1 MSDVHQNRRAVC
13 GQRYV
18 LRKSR
23 LLILLLLLFVAV
35 KSHTGPAGGLGRYAL
50 ASWYGPKFHG
60 KTMANGERFNMHA
73 LTVAHKR
80 LPLGTRLILT
90 NPDNGEQVKV
100 KVTDRGPYVAGR
112 QLDVS
117 YRVAWELG
125 FVKQGLSRL
134 HVKIFRR
141 PHQEG

>member
-1 MSDVHQNRRAVC
+1 MSDVVQNDRAVRR
-13 GQRYV
+13 QTYV
-18 LRKSR
+18 LWRPW
-23 LLILLLLLFVAV
+23 LLILMLLMVVVV

-60 KTMANGERFNMHA
+60 KTMANGKRFDMHA

-80 LPLGTRLILT
+80 LALGTRLILT

-117 YRVAWELG
+117 YRVARKLG
-125 FVKQGLSRL
+125 FVKKGLSRL
-134 HVKIFRR
+134 HVKIFRQ
-141 PHQEG
+141 PHREG